1 MTITDTYTEELAIDL
16 TGSALM
22 PARKGMD
29 VQRIDGEDGSLLVEF
44 SATSSGCLFELV
56 GKNGRL
62 SVDVDAD
69 RLLGRIDLNGE
80 TRSLD
85 AEDAL
90 GMADGTIHSV
100 GLTADET
107 GTHLF
112 ADGYETFSATL
123 RAWCQDLRA
132 TSRASS
138 TYSDSGCGT
147 QPCPCKLWRPRRRR
161 QHRSSSSLV
170 LSCRPATHAVPENS
184 LMAHSE
190 QGPAFVAK
198 PRVEPSSQPKGAPV
212 NCPSRSSTATCSCTW
227 KWTMNPS
234 PTCALQASGT
244 TETGMTW

>member
-16 TGSALM
+16 TGSALP
-22 PARKGMD
+22 PAQKGMD

-100 GLTADET
+100 GLTAVSY
-107 GTHLF
+107 THL
-112 ADGYETFSATL
+112 TL
-123 RAWCQDLRA
+123 
-132 TSRASS
+132 
-138 TYSDSGCGT
+138 
-147 QPCPCKLWRPRRRR
+147 
-161 QHRSSSSLV
+161 
-170 LSCRPATHAVPENS
+170 
-184 LMAHSE
+184 
-190 QGPAFVAK
+190 
-198 PRVEPSSQPKGAPV
+198 
-212 NCPSRSSTATCSCTW
+212 
-227 KWTMNPS
+227 
-234 PTCALQASGT
+234 PTKRIV
-244 TETGMTW
+244 

>member
-16 TGSALM
+16 TGSALL

-62 SVDVDAD
+62 SVDVDED

-80 TRSLD
+80 SRSLD

-112 ADGYETFSATL
+112 ADL
-123 RAWCQDLRA
+123 
-132 TSRASS
+132 
-138 TYSDSGCGT
+138 
-147 QPCPCKLWRPRRRR
+147 
-161 QHRSSSSLV
+161 SLI
-170 LSCRPATHAVPENS
+170 HI
-184 LMAHSE
+184 
-190 QGPAFVAK
+190 
-198 PRVEPSSQPKGAPV
+198 
-212 NCPSRSSTATCSCTW
+212 
-227 KWTMNPS
+227 
-234 PTCALQASGT
+234 
-244 TETGMTW
+244 

>member
-16 TGSALM
+16 TGSALP
-22 PARKGMD
+22 PAQKGMD

-132 TSRASS
+132 TNIVINP
-138 TYSDSGCGT
+138 SGVLDV
-147 QPCPCKLWRPRRRR
+147 QRFRMWNSACPCKLWRPRRRR

-190 QGPAFVAK
+190 QGPPSWQSLGWNR
-198 PRVEPSSQPKGAPV
+198 PR
-212 NCPSRSSTATCSCTW
+212 
-227 KWTMNPS
+227 S
-234 PTCALQASGT
+234 PR
-244 TETGMTW
+244 ERR

>member
-1 MTITDTYTEELAIDL
+1 
-16 TGSALM
+16 
-22 PARKGMD
+22 
-29 VQRIDGEDGSLLVEF
+29 
-44 SATSSGCLFELV
+44 FELV

-132 TSRASS
+132 TNIVINPSGVLDVQRF
-138 TYSDSGCGT
+138 SGCGT

-198 PRVEPSSQPKGAPV
+198 
-212 NCPSRSSTATCSCTW
+212 
-227 KWTMNPS
+227 
-234 PTCALQASGT
+234 
-244 TETGMTW
+244 

>member
-62 SVDVDAD
+62 SVDVDED

-80 TRSLD
+80 SRSLD

-123 RAWCQDLRA
+123 RVWCQDLGA
-132 TSRASS
+132 TNIVINP
-138 TYSDSGCGT
+138 SGVLDVRRFKRRT
-147 QPCPCKLWRPRRRR
+147 TIPR
-161 QHRSSSSLV
+161 
-170 LSCRPATHAVPENS
+170 
-184 LMAHSE
+184 
-190 QGPAFVAK
+190 
-198 PRVEPSSQPKGAPV
+198 
-212 NCPSRSSTATCSCTW
+212 CSCLISAVT
-227 KWTMNPS
+227 
-234 PTCALQASGT
+234 
-244 TETGMTW
+244 

>member
-16 TGSALM
+16 TGSALL

-123 RAWCQDLRA
+123 RVWCQDLGA
-132 TSRASS
+132 TNIAVSY
-138 TYSDSGCGT
+138 THLTLPTIYS
-147 QPCPCKLWRPRRRR
+147 
-161 QHRSSSSLV
+161 V
-170 LSCRPATHAVPENS
+170 
-184 LMAHSE
+184 
-190 QGPAFVAK
+190 
-198 PRVEPSSQPKGAPV
+198 
-212 NCPSRSSTATCSCTW
+212 
-227 KWTMNPS
+227 
-234 PTCALQASGT
+234 
-244 TETGMTW
+244 